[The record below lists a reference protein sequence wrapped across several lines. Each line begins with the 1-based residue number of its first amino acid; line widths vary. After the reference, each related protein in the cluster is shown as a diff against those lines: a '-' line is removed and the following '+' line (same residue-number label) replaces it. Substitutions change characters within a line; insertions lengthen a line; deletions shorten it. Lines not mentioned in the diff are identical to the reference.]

1 MLYNT
6 TMEKS
11 YLRKLCLSGIM
22 IAIGYI
28 VTAFLGIPYASG
40 AGYLNFG
47 DVITLVS
54 SVILGP
60 WYGAFIGV
68 VFSSMADLTSGF
80 VMFIPFTIVAK
91 ALMAI
96 TAGLL
101 YRVFPKKIK
110 FLSFLIGTLL
120 MVLIYFI
127 SYMVYF
133 GIGAY
138 VSTLFDLIQAV
149 VATVLGY
156 IVIAVLE
163 RVIPKLQKGLKID
176 E

>member
-47 DVITLVS
+47 DVITLIS

-60 WYGAFIGV
+60 WYGAFIGI
-68 VFSSMADLTSGF
+68 VFSSMADLTMGF
-80 VMFIPFTIVAK
+80 VMFIPFTIIAK
-91 ALMAI
+91 GLMGI
-96 TAGLL
+96 VSGLL
-101 YRVFPKKIK
+101 YRVLPKKIK

-120 MVLIYFI
+120 MVLVYFA
-127 SYMVYF
+127 SYMIYF
-133 GIGAY
+133 GIGGY
-138 VSTLFDLIQAV
+138 VSTLFDLIQAG
-149 VATVLGY
+149 VA
-156 IVIAVLE
+156 VILATIIITILE
-163 RVIPKLQKGLKID
+163 RVIPKLDKGLKVD